1 MQVKHPLSNASH
13 NTWMNSTWRPA
24 MAWMYMVV
32 CIFDFILFP
41 IFWSVMQVIHN
52 GNVTSQWN
60 PLTLIGAG
68 LFHMAMGT
76 VLGVTAWGRTREK
89 INNASI
95 ESNETDLSA
104 EPMTENNKT
113 R

>member
-1 MQVKHPLSNASH
+1 
-13 NTWMNSTWRPA
+13 MNSSKLKNSSWFNTTWRPA
-24 MAWMYMVV
+24 MAWMYMAV

-41 IFWSVMQVIHN
+41 IFWSIIQVAHN

-68 LFHMAMGT
+68 LFHMAMGA

-89 INNASI
+89 ITLTEETNQSDYQD
-95 ESNETDLSA
+95 STTVNERR
-104 EPMTENNKT
+104 E
-113 R
+113 

>member
-1 MQVKHPLSNASH
+1 
-13 NTWMNSTWRPA
+13 MNSSKLKNNSWVISTWRPA
-24 MAWMYMVV
+24 MAWMYMAV

-41 IFWSVMQVIHN
+41 IFWSIIQVAHN

-68 LFHMAMGT
+68 LFHMAMGA

-89 INNASI
+89 ITL
-95 ESNETDLSA
+95 TD
-104 EPMTENNKT
+104 ENNQPDYLDPGTTIEK
-113 R
+113 RE